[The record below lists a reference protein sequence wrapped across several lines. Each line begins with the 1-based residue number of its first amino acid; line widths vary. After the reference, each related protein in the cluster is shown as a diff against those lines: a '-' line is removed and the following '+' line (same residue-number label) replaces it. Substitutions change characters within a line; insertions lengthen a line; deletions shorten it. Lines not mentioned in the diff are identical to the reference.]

1 MIRRQLPAFAAF
13 LVAVAT
19 FGAVCVMITPN

>member
-1 MIRRQLPAFAAF
+1 MIRRHLPAFAAF

-19 FGAVCVMITPN
+19 FGAVCVMIAPN

>member
-13 LVAVAT
+13 LVAVAS
-19 FGAVCVMITPN
+19 FGAVCVMLTPA